1 MNTYMSIHQVV
12 AINSDQYV
20 QDGTGTTVMKLD
32 IIDEQGYTVHLT
44 IFGPHGVGHPI
55 VIREE

>member
-1 MNTYMSIHQVV
+1 MSIHQVV
-12 AINSDQYV
+12 AINSSQYV